1 MKKSGLK
8 ATPKLKRENFRG
20 AQEFARP
27 ILFAAAAKVYLRD
40 REPHW
45 SKKTRVLHQ
54 NSLVHLAPYFAKRR
68 LSDIRAEDIIR
79 YQRSRL
85 RKGASPRSVNV
96 QISLLRLVMK
106 KHNLWLPIA
115 DESRML
121 KEGPDAGRALSP
133 DEERRLLAAVK
144 VSISRSLYPAVLLA
158 LHTGLWLSEIRLLR
172 WRQVDLSD
180 RFLRLGTSK
189 GAGDE
194 GPVVPLSDTAV
205 NCLREWKANFPNAD
219 PGDAV
224 FPREAYGLVG
234 GDFTWTEV
242 FPTQPIGT
250 WNRTWKRAKAEANV
264 ECRWH
269 DLRQTF
275 VNRNAERQG
284 NNGTIHTVPRWV
296 SARLIKKY
304 WVGELKPPGPP
315 LRVRELSREHQGN
328 SDSAKPGR
336 N

>member
-1 MKKSGLK
+1 MKKSDLK
-8 ATPKLKRENFRG
+8 ATPKPKRKNFSG
-20 AQEFARP
+20 TQEFARP
-27 ILFAAAAKVYLRD
+27 VLFAAAAKVYLRD

-45 SKKTRVLHQ
+45 SKKTRALHQ

-68 LSDIRAEDIIR
+68 LSDIGPEDISR
-79 YQRSRL
+79 YQKSRL

-106 KHNLWLPIA
+106 KHDLWLPIA

-121 KEGPDAGRALSP
+121 KERHDAGRALSP
-133 DEERRLLAAVK
+133 DEERRLITAVK
-144 VSISRSLYPAVLLA
+144 ASVSRSLYPAVQLA
-158 LHTGLWLSEIRLLR
+158 LHTGLGLAEIRLLR

-189 GAGDE
+189 RAGDE
-194 GPVVPLSDTAV
+194 GPVVPLCDTAV
-205 NCLREWKANFPNAD
+205 TCLREWKANFPNAD

-234 GDFTWTEV
+234 DDFTWTEV
-242 FPTQPIGT
+242 FPTQPIGS

-275 VNRNAERQG
+275 VSRNAERQA
-284 NNGTIHTVPRWV
+284 NTGTIQTVPRGV
-296 SARLIKKY
+296 SARMIKKY

-315 LRVRELSREHQGN
+315 LRVRELSREYRGN
-328 SDSAKPGR
+328 SDSAKPDR